1 MWSSKFEIQVENR
14 WIKVLK
20 THDIKMLK
28 PKLKTNVQCLWHWR
42 PPKLQEQNNRSN
54 LYYYN
59 NKKKTPKW
67 KDELSTTIE
76 SKFCR
81 SRIDQGV
88 FFNVEVDCVKV
99 EIKVECVKPKS
110 NLRSTT

>member
-1 MWSSKFEIQVENR
+1 MFNVCGIEDHLSYKNKR
-14 WIKVLK
+14 IKVLS
-20 THDIKMLK
+20 
-28 PKLKTNVQCLWHWR
+28 TNMT
-42 PPKLQEQNNRSN
+42 
-54 LYYYN
+54 
-59 NKKKTPKW
+59 KKIHPKW

-76 SKFCR
+76 SKFK

-88 FFNVEVDCVKV
+88 FFDVEVDCVKV

>member
-1 MWSSKFEIQVENR
+1 
-14 WIKVLK
+14 
-20 THDIKMLK
+20 
-28 PKLKTNVQCLWHWR
+28 VQCFTQYGGAWTQKLTICKDLLQVTRTKESKSSLLW
-42 PPKLQEQNNRSN
+42 QNNQ
-54 LYYYN
+54 
-59 NKKKTPKW
+59 KKTPPKW

-88 FFNVEVDCVKV
+88 FFDVEVDCIKV